1 MVAALHHVNGSGL
14 KLSTVLSFPCSK
26 ALTPFVILHRTRY
39 NMDRT
44 ILIT

>member
-1 MVAALHHVNGSGL
+1 MVAAHHRVNGSGL
-14 KLSTVLSFPCSK
+14 KLSTILWFLCSQ